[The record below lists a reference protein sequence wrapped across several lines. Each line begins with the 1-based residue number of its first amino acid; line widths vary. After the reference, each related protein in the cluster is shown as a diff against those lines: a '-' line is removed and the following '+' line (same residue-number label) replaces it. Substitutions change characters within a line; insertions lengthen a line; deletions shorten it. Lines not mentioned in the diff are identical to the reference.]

1 MSQSCAGNALK
12 RPFYVQLI
20 RPAPIQPKMIVSV
33 GVFFKKLQKE
43 PPSSNRQRDFWQ
55 EPLSGAKIVDS

>member
-1 MSQSCAGNALK
+1 ML
-12 RPFYVQLI
+12 QLI
-20 RPAPIQPKMIVSV
+20 CPAQKQPKMIVSV

-43 PPSSNRQRDFWQ
+43 TPSSNRQRDFWQ